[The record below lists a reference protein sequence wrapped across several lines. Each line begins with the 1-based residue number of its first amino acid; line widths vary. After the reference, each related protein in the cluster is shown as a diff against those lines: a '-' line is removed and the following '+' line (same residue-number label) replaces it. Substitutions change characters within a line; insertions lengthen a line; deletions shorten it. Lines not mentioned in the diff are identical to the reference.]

1 MTRSKVSHKQEL
13 TTTSVQTDMGL
24 YKWVL
29 CCFGNHLR
37 RFILS
42 SPRVGGRGDGLIA
55 GARVVCLV
63 EKTEGVPLLYTMS
76 GKTND
81 DLYSKRAEE
90 CSAEDEGRVSEASSG
105 RVGRTPKAS
114 RRWTGPRVSQSIQ

>member
-1 MTRSKVSHKQEL
+1 
-13 TTTSVQTDMGL
+13 MG
-24 YKWVL
+24 L
-29 CCFGNHLR
+29 CCFEDHLR

-42 SPRVGGRGDGLIA
+42 SPRVGGRGDVLIA
-55 GARVVCLV
+55 GARAVCLV
-63 EKTEGVPLLYTMS
+63 KETEGVPLLYTMS

-81 DLYSKRAEE
+81 DLYSKRAEA

-105 RVGRTPKAS
+105 QVGRTLKAS